1 MKKHRQPDLAAKT
14 NLHRRKFLLGGVS
27 AAAITGTSLIG
38 ASGQE
43 IERERLEFEPLPK
56 RPFRLLNTPETWL
69 GHQETLYSG
78 LRWHLKVPAN
88 YTEQFNPP
96 GRVVFPGKAR
106 VNFASSSAQAKVDL
120 EGFTGVWATDIELAT
135 SERPAMYGFDF
146 SRCTETWVD
155 TAGKIRTIME
165 APLSDRND
173 PSKWISGER
182 AMMKDLICSTLYEGG
197 EATISY
203 HMFNPFTPVLPSVN
217 AGDLGSLFQFISGEP
232 TLSDP
237 GNFVWNNVEVR
248 DYVGVRYRYLGEML
262 DEIFDNPNV
271 PSSKKI
277 YIRPFHEPNVQFF
290 WWGQQQGEAP
300 TAGNFLWNYH
310 NLFCY
315 AYDKIVE
322 GLTGN
327 VAAKLDRIGFVF
339 AINTDPGDNLVSI
352 LDDYIP
358 ANPPAG
364 SLAEQ
369 FVNGVDVLG
378 LDYYQDDGPPSSNP
392 SHPTLPTEYV
402 RVKNKANAMG
412 YDHALTEVGLRSN
425 FIGKLYGS
433 TQAGSGPWPASGRN
447 FFNTTLKNLVVQHDP
462 KWVLFWANR
471 LGNSALSVLTP
482 TESGTT
488 NDSGLYY
495 GDAPTTGFGCINVL
509 TQSEAEIYTPLS
521 PVSPFNLTTY
531 LSGGGL
537 GTITIPG
544 GIDAMQYIPGAVNRA
559 SNCVPLSNLSF
570 TTEGFV
576 HEDAVQDFT
585 AMMTTSTGPTYIT
598 L

>member
-1 MKKHRQPDLAAKT
+1 MKTRKLRNPPSQVNT
-14 NLHRRKFLLGGVS
+14 HRRKFLLGGAS
-27 AAAITGTSLIG
+27 FAAIASTSFG

-43 IERERLEFEPLPK
+43 FEREILKFEPFPK
-56 RPFRLLNTPETWL
+56 RPFELLNTPETWL

-88 YTEQFNPP
+88 YSEQFNPP
-96 GRVVFPGKAR
+96 SRVVFPGDAR
-106 VNFASSSAQAKVDL
+106 VNFAGTSSQAKVDL
-120 EGFTGVWATDIELAT
+120 EGFTGVWATDVELAT
-135 SERPAMYGFDF
+135 NERPAMYGFDF
-146 SRCTETWVD
+146 SRCTETWID
-155 TAGKIRTIME
+155 GSGKVRTILE
-165 APLSDRND
+165 APLSERND
-173 PSKWISGER
+173 TSKWIPGER
-182 AMMKDLICSTLYEGG
+182 AMMKDLICSTLYKGG
-197 EATISY
+197 EVTISF
-203 HMFNPFTPVLPSVN
+203 HMLNPFFPQVSSVN
-217 AGDLGSLFQFISGEP
+217 DGGDLGALFTFRSGSP
-232 TLSDP
+232 VMSDP

-262 DEIFDNPNV
+262 DEILDNPNV

-290 WWGQQQGEAP
+290 WWGQQQGEAQ

-327 VAAKLDRIGFVF
+327 VQAKLARLGFVF
-339 AINTDPGDNLVSI
+339 AINTDPGNNLVSI

-358 ANPPAG
+358 ANPPVG

-369 FVNGVDVLG
+369 FVNGVEVLG
-378 LDYYQDDGPPSSNP
+378 LDYYQDDGPPSANP
-392 SHPTLPTEYV
+392 GHPTLATEYV

-412 YDHALTEVGLRSN
+412 YEHALTEVGMRASGV
-425 FIGKLYGS
+425 GKLYGD
-433 TQAGSGPWPASGRN
+433 TQAGQGPWPSSGRN
-447 FFNTTLKNLVVQHDP
+447 FFNSTIKPLVTQHDP

-495 GDAPTTGFGCINVL
+495 GDAPTTGFGCLNVL
-509 TQSEAEIYTPLS
+509 TQPEAEIYTPLS
-521 PVSPFNLTTY
+521 PVSPFSLTTY

-544 GIDAMQYIPGAVNRA
+544 GINAMQYIPGAVNRA
-559 SNCVPLSNLSF
+559 SNCVPLSTLSF

-585 AMMTTSTGPTYIT
+585 AMMNTSTGPTFIT